1 MALLVFE
8 YEAHRRFT
16 SPVLRLFSTVQ
27 AIRPESVV
35 TNEER
40 SEVDWAEVAP
50 PESKTAITKP
60 GYVVV
65 LEGVAYTT
73 YLSLIRTDCFLG

>member
-1 MALLVFE
+1 MSTPPFISL
-8 YEAHRRFT
+8 
-16 SPVLRLFSTVQ
+16 VLRLFSSVQ
-27 AIRPESVV
+27 AIRPDSVV

-50 PESKTAITKP
+50 AESKRAITIP
-60 GYVVV
+60 GRVVV

-73 YLSLIRTDCFLG
+73 YVSLMRTNYFLG